1 MQKILRSILIV
12 MVLSLAIAVLAGC
25 QFGKPAA
32 CEHEIVTD
40 AGVEATCTKTG
51 LTEGSHCA
59 KCGEVLVEQVETDLA
74 PHTKEVI
81 PGVKPTCTEGGKSD
95 GEKCSDCKKVLKEQ
109 TDLPPLGHSGGKA
122 TCQQKATC
130 ETCNQPY
137 GELAGHTEQLVPGTA
152 ATCTKAGLT
161 DGKKCADCHVTL
173 EEQKEIEAIGH
184 KGGTATCKELAIC
197 ETCQQPYGDL
207 AAHTEKV
214 VTGTAA
220 TCTTPGKKDGKVC
233 SECGETLL
241 AQEVIDAKGHTEV
254 VDAAVQAT
262 CTKTGLTE
270 GKHCSDCNDILV
282 AQVETGKLP
291 HTYSSDSDTICDKCG
306 YERDCLHPE
315 KETVTGYAAT
325 CTKAGLTDGE
335 KCKSCGEILV
345 AQQEISVLP
354 HTEVIDNAVESTCT
368 KTGLTEGKHC
378 SVCSTVIVKQETT
391 DKKAHTEQAI
401 PAVAATCTKTGL
413 TAGKKCSVCGEI
425 LVAQTTTDALGHTEK
440 VIPGTAATCTK
451 TGLTDG
457 KQCSVCNVITVEQKV
472 TEKAAHTEEIIPA
485 VAATCTKT
493 GLSEGK
499 KCSVCGEILV
509 AQAETPV
516 AAHTEEII
524 AGKDATCSE
533 TGLTEGK
540 QCSVCKTIIVEQTV
554 IDKVAHTEET
564 VAGKDATCSETG
576 LTEGKKCSVCKTII
590 VEQTVIDKKAHTEET
605 LAGTAATCTETG
617 LTDGKKC
624 TVCGETTLAQETI
637 AALGHAWVQDSDKV
651 RHCSVCNYSLST
663 LSGKLTTEHY
673 DNLLSSIE
681 VYVEDGGV
689 KYTGTVESGK
699 WSLEVPSDLFD
710 ITVVIHDT
718 AGRFHDINMT
728 YAMVDTN
735 ERAAEKLVPVMT
747 KYDLWSEYNNTSV
760 PEQNA
765 LILNSDG
772 SYSIAK
778 TESGLALN
786 GNDWWGSIT
795 TGATFSGVSSNFW
808 VIETE
813 IVLDEGGAWSQWQAG
828 LMVGEKEFIIIQD
841 RDRQLA
847 AWTEWNNAANAS
859 GGWTDLITDREA
871 SAAGISRFTNWAS
884 SGTPMKITAVRD
896 DSVIYIFLKDRFI
909 GKYDI
914 TDSVFP
920 NINGSN
926 TNHLGFMV
934 KSGTQATFSNYWYE
948 LGEENV
954 DAYLAGKKVSAPTV
968 NVVDAD
974 GTTVDGANVQ
984 YYKEVLVSTDTST
997 DPYTETVE
1005 WQLATKDDMILGNN
1019 LKAVFAPIE
1028 LTEGTCVYTGVS
1040 LNGVAGTLS
1049 DSSYTFYLTE
1059 NNSFVLTAMLNVPVD
1074 SVITAEKLDGVRLTL
1089 TNTADAS
1096 DIRTLVVTN
1105 SKFTV
1110 ESVYVGT
1117 TFSVTA
1123 EVAGMQINLGDL
1135 TISGKTGSYDSTSS
1149 VTSGSNSADF
1159 GANSYVVSGSD
1170 MGVIRLDG
1178 ISGTIPSGDV
1188 YVGAKIQISAE
1199 QLSALLNDSKE
1210 AVIGIELRVGDR
1222 DVENMLW
1229 INGGNIK
1236 VLCGDWSGSEKFITS
1251 GTLTDY
1257 GKALQGDGL
1266 YFVVRYASDTGMVW
1280 TYVGTSYSN
1289 LECLRDW
1296 GTGGSDNPGYRSF
1309 DAGSQITGI
1318 SLGYVHCWTGNDAPY
1333 RADVTFSDV
1342 VVSGTLEGLNQ
1353 TTLLDM
1359 EKATLKWQSTSNT
1372 IDGIG
1377 YQNAK
1382 GTLSYDET
1390 TDAGKYT
1397 FDSIATATNKV
1408 SGKSFVPY
1416 IQGFSITDISAY
1428 SKITMKV
1435 FIDPTTC
1442 SEGFALTVYPYN
1454 TTSSAQ
1460 TVVAG
1465 EWVELTFNIS
1475 DFTKAW
1481 DTSVNGYLATVNTA
1495 ALTNLGLVFMVSDLD
1510 NMTIETGFTL
1520 YISDF
1525 IVK

>member
-425 LVAQTTTDALGHTEK
+425 LVAQTTTEALGHTEK
-440 VIPGTAATCTK
+440 VIPGTAATCIA

-457 KQCSVCNVITVEQKV
+457 KQCSVCNVITVEQKE
-472 TEKAAHTEEIIPA
+472 TEKAAHTEEIIPAVAATCTKTGLSEGKKCSVCGEILVAQTETPVAAHTEEIIPA

-540 QCSVCKTIIVEQTV
+540 KCSVCGTVTVEQTE
-554 IDKVAHTEET
+554 IDKKAHTEET

-576 LTEGKKCSVCKTII
+576 LTEGKKCSVCGTVT

-617 LTDGKKC
+617 LTNGKKC

-735 ERAAEKLVPVMT
+735 ERAAEKLVPVMA
-747 KYDLWSEYNNTSV
+747 KYDLWGNHAGAYVPDQNQLVLNN
-760 PEQNA
+760 
-765 LILNSDG
+765 DG
-772 SYSIAK
+772 SYSLIK
-778 TESGLALN
+778 TESGAALDN
-786 GNDWWGSIT
+786 ASWWASGVA
-795 TGATFSGVSSNFW
+795 TGAYFVGAQSEYW
-808 VIETE
+808 VMEFDMTI
-813 IVLDEGGAWSQWQAG
+813 LAAGGWNQYHAG
-828 LMVGEKEFIIIQD
+828 ITIDDNEFIMIMD
-841 RDRQLA
+841 RDWQLI
-847 AWTEWNNAANAS
+847 AWTEWNHAAGAS
-859 GGWTDLITDREA
+859 GSTTDIITNDKA
-871 SAAGISRFTNWAS
+871 AAAGIVGSTNFAPE
-884 SGTPMKITAVRD
+884 GRPMKITAVRD
-896 DSVIYIFLKDRFI
+896 GKELHIFLNGVYVSKV
-909 GKYDI
+909 DI
-914 TDSVFP
+914 SDTMLP
-920 NINGSN
+920 NSN
-926 TNHLGFMV
+926 RGASNKIGFMV
-934 KSGTQATFSNYWYE
+934 KSGTEAMINNYWYE
-948 LGEENV
+948 LGEANV

-974 GTTVDGANVQ
+974 GNAVEGTSVQ
-984 YYKEVLVSTDTST
+984 YYKEVLISSTNTNGYVET
-997 DPYTETVE
+997 TEWV
-1005 WQLATKDDMILGNN
+1005 LATEADFIEGAR
-1019 LKAVFAPIE
+1019 LKAVLSGAE
-1028 LTEGTCVYTGVS
+1028 ATGAK
-1040 LNGVAGTLS
+1040 LNGNIASFSNNACIFTLGRNDTIEFFS
-1049 DSSYTFYLTE
+1049 GFYAVVGADKGIVEIL
-1059 NNSFVLTAMLNVPVD
+1059 D
-1074 SVITAEKLDGVRLTL
+1074 SVKIPSGSVFVVTKLQITAEELDAL
-1089 TNTADAS
+1089 
-1096 DIRTLVVTN
+1096 
-1105 SKFTV
+1105 
-1110 ESVYVGT
+1110 
-1117 TFSVTA
+1117 
-1123 EVAGMQINLGDL
+1123 
-1135 TISGKTGSYDSTSS
+1135 
-1149 VTSGSNSADF
+1149 
-1159 GANSYVVSGSD
+1159 
-1170 MGVIRLDG
+1170 
-1178 ISGTIPSGDV
+1178 
-1188 YVGAKIQISAE
+1188 
-1199 QLSALLNDSKE
+1199 LSASGE
-1210 AVIGIELRVGDR
+1210 AVIGIEMQVGDR
-1222 DVENMLW
+1222 AVENMLW
-1229 INGGNIK
+1229 INGGKIK
-1236 VLCGDWSGSEKFITS
+1236 LLCGGWSGVDSDVEPYVTNAN
-1251 GTLTDY
+1251 GLTETAIN
-1257 GKALQGDGL
+1257 ALKGEGL
-1266 YFVVRYASDTGMVW
+1266 YLGMQYDASNGYIHTW
-1280 TYVGTSYSN
+1280 LGTTPYN
-1289 LECLRDW
+1289 LIRIRSW
-1296 GTGGSDNPGYRSF
+1296 GTGGDLDPGYRSF
-1309 DAGSQITGI
+1309 DANSQITDI
-1318 SLGYVHCWTGNDAPY
+1318 RFGYVHCWTGNNADL
-1333 RADVTFSDV
+1333 RADVKFSDV
-1342 VVSGTLEGLNQ
+1342 YVGSSQ
-1353 TTLLDM
+1353 PIPPATLLDM

-1372 IDGIG
+1372 IDGTG